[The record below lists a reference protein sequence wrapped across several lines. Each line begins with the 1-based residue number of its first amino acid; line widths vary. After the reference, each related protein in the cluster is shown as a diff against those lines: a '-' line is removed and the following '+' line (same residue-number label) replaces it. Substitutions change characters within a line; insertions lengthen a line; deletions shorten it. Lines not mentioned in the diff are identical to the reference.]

1 MIFSISI
8 IAIFISIFM
17 TSKIEKTVESE
28 LIKKEQ
34 VELIVEKNCKEKEK
48 VYLCEI
54 EALKEQKINEVK
66 KVNKGFVLSNKIH

>member
-1 MIFSISI
+1 
-8 IAIFISIFM
+8 M

-54 EALKEQKINEVK
+54 EALKGGEIVYYFVEVEKSNHFLSIHEYRKNE
-66 KVNKGFVLSNKIH
+66 